1 MFDESQFCNN
11 EWEDYF
17 NGGYDIYSINNYIF
31 ASKDERK
38 VYEDIIQQQQQAND
52 NDDNDNDMNIY
63 NNNNNNESYFS
74 FQDKDGN
81 VLCSHRNAKEYVQSN
96 VMEIQ
101 FNEHKRKPIVT
112 TMQYLVNDFAI
123 IDKPKPKVFVIENV
137 DTFDMH
143 KQQDKIEIINTEEEN
158 RNVIHNE
165 YYYYINNSGSNS
177 IERDKLNQHNQSS
190 NVNAN
195 ANNMKCVTSRNK
207 RNNMLYTPPM
217 TYVNSYN
224 DNVNTNSYMYHNEKS
239 KMSFI
244 KLNKVKENTY
254 GDIHKDKIRSNSNNK
269 SNNKTYKQIMQP
281 NYYNYPLA
289 KGSKDICNNEILPIK
304 NDNNVLYQHNH
315 QLIMS
320 DDVRNDS
327 LDKGL
332 QYLEERLKEYSQSTK
347 QTVSINRNT
356 QHTKQQ
362 EIFFIPS
369 TDSRHGSSS
378 DKVNNDYG
386 EGFNDKVKKREL
398 VTVDDF
404 ISLQQQQPEVI
415 GDNYNNNNN
424 NDNNS
429 NDNNDNNDDAIPFHL
444 IKRETMY
451 SNLINY
457 IFGSGKVSSKKLM
470 K

>member
-1 MFDESQFCNN
+1 MHFLDREGQKIITIDELFKATT
-11 EWEDYF
+11 
-17 NGGYDIYSINNYIF
+17 INNATLKI
-31 ASKDERK
+31 KGDK
-38 VYEDIIQQQQQAND
+38 VQVYVSPAND
-52 NDDNDNDMNIY
+52 DSTATGQYVPSQIK
-63 NNNNNNESYFS
+63 
-74 FQDKDGN
+74 DKDGN
-81 VLCSHRNAKEYVQSN
+81 VLCSHRNNKEYVQSN

-137 DTFDMH
+137 DAFDMH

-165 YYYYINNSGSNS
+165 YYCYINNSSSNS
-177 IERDKLNQHNQSS
+177 IERDKLNQRGQSEYKHNQSR
-190 NVNAN
+190 NVNN
-195 ANNMKCVTSRNK
+195 LKCVTSRNK
-207 RNNMLYTPPM
+207 RNKMLYTPPM

-224 DNVNTNSYMYHNEKS
+224 DNNNNNNVNTNSYMYHNEKS

-244 KLNKVKENTY
+244 KLNKVKEKTY
-254 GDIHKDKIRSNSNNK
+254 GDIHKDKIKSNSN
-269 SNNKTYKQIMQP
+269 SNNKTYKQMMQP
-281 NYYNYPLA
+281 YYYNYPLA
-289 KGSKDICNNEILPIK
+289 KGNKDICNNELLSIK
-304 NDNNVLYQHNH
+304 NDNNVLYHQYNH
-315 QLIMS
+315 QLVMS

-332 QYLEERLKEYSQSTK
+332 QYLEERLKEYSQSIK
-347 QTVSINRNT
+347 QTDNMNRNA
-356 QHTKQQ
+356 QHAKQQ

-369 TDSRHGSSS
+369 TDSRHGSCS
-378 DKVNNDYG
+378 DKVNNDCN

-424 NDNNS
+424 NNNS
-429 NDNNDNNDDAIPFHL
+429 NDNNDDAIPFHL